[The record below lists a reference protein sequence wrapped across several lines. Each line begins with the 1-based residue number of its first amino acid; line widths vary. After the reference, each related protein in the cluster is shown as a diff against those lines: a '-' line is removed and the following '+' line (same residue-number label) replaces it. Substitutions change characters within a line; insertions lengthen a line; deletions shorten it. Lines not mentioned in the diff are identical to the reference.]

1 MTEIIAQIW
10 ALPFWQ
16 VMVIAMADDLI
27 LLVRAWP
34 FYVGVIVLCVGVWA
48 VDRDIGMGGNG
59 DGKSANQKSSVR
71 GLLADRRLPA
81 PGAELE
87 QGQTTGVQGAADVQG

>member
-1 MTEIIAQIW
+1 VTEIIAQIW

-34 FYVGVIVLCVGVWA
+34 FYVWVIVLCVGVWA
-48 VDRDIGMGGNG
+48 VDRDIA
-59 DGKSANQKSSVR
+59 DGR
-71 GLLADRRLPA
+71 WR
-81 PGAELE
+81 
-87 QGQTTGVQGAADVQG
+87 